1 MTFYTPTNYPFILK
15 FLQDFQNLFDS
26 LGSTNNEGKFSE
38 SFVNFLENVYLRSF
52 EVFDHYNALLNS
64 NDPVPQKF
72 EETAG
77 LVKNYVSLYLKQE
90 GNDNFIRSSIKKLC
104 NQVILNHKISV

>member
-26 LGSTNNEGKFSE
+26 LGSTNNDGKFSE

-52 EVFDHYNALLNS
+52 EVFDHYNSLLNS
-64 NDPVPQKF
+64 NDSVPNKF
-72 EETAG
+72 EETVSC
-77 LVKNYVSLYLKQE
+77 VKNYVSLYLKQE

-104 NQVILNHKISV
+104 NQVKTNHKN